1 MLTAASSGIAE
12 AQTIR
17 RVGVMVGVR
26 VNVDPPAADAIA
38 AELGAALRASLPIDV
53 IAGEDATRRL
63 PAEGV
68 SQSCVAELECRLEM
82 GRRLDADEL
91 LFLVIVRMG
100 DTIQI
105 DATWADI
112 SSGKTASRPAIELGP
127 DADRAA
133 VFARNAPLLLPHITK
148 DTGEKGRDIVVV
160 TNPGTTMI
168 SSRHMTSGAW
178 IATGAGVAAL
188 TAGTILAL
196 SAKRSFED
204 LDKMGCRDMP
214 CAKGDIDSL
223 ERRALAADVLF
234 GVTAAAAVTAIVL
247 YVRSGGEET
256 IVTPPPSVGVEVG
269 AGAVSVTVGGW
280 F

>member
-1 MLTAASSGIAE
+1 M
-12 AQTIR
+12 R

-26 VNVDPPAADAIA
+26 VNIEPAAADAIA
-38 AELGAALRASLPIDV
+38 AEFGAALRASLPVDV
-53 IAGEDATRRL
+53 IAGEDVTRRM

-91 LFLVIVRMG
+91 LFLVVVRMG

-127 DADRAA
+127 DADRAE
-133 VFARNAPLLLPHITK
+133 VFARNAPLLLPHIK
-148 DTGEKGRDIVVV
+148 KEETGDGGRDIVVV
-160 TNPGTTMI
+160 TNPGSTVI
-168 SSRHMTSGAW
+168 SRRHMTTGAW
-178 IATGAGVAAL
+178 VATGVGVAAL
-188 TAGTILAL
+188 TGATILAL

-214 CAKGDIDSL
+214 CAKSDIESL

-234 GVTAAAAVTAIVL
+234 GLTAAAAVTSIVL
-247 YVRSGGEET
+247 YARSGGEEI
-256 IVTPPPSVGVEVG
+256 IVTPPPSVGVDVG
-269 AGAVSVTVGGW
+269 SGAVSVTVGGR